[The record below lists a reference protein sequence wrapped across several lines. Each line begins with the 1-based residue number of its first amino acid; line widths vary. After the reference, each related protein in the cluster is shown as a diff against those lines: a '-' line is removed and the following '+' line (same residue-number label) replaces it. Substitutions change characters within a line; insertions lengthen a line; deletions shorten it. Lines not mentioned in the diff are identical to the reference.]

1 MISYIAKMEGK
12 ILDKK
17 QKSAWSVGK
26 TLSLF
31 HYVQPSA

>member
-17 QKSAWSVGK
+17 QKSIWNVGK

-31 HYVQPSA
+31 HYVQQSA